1 MEKLKLIKETGADFI
16 SKAELF
22 DALKEAHEQIKD
34 LKDII
39 AELEWLE
46 EALRRRTNELSE
58 RVKELDCL
66 YTISSRWINSNDSL
80 QKILAYI
87 VNVMPLGWQYPKF
100 TCVRLV
106 LDSCDYRTSNFCKTK
121 LKQSA
126 FICQG
131 NKRIGVLEVYQ
142 LPFPGHDKYQH
153 FLPQEKQLLDVIA
166 MWIGVIIKYRS

>member
-1 MEKLKLIKETGADFI
+1 LNQKKEKGADFI
-16 SKAELF
+16 SQTELF
-22 DALKEAHEQIKD
+22 DALKEAHEQIED
-34 LKDII
+34 LKNII

-46 EALRRRTNELSE
+46 EALRRRTSELSE

-66 YTISSRWINSNDSL
+66 YTVSSRLINSTDSL
-80 QKILAYI
+80 QKILADI

-106 LDSCDYRTSNFCKTK
+106 LNSHDYRTSNFCKTK

-126 FICQG
+126 FIRQG

-142 LPFPGHDKYQH
+142 LPFPRHDKFQP

-166 MWIGVIIKYRS
+166 MWISVIIKYRS

>member
-1 MEKLKLIKETGADFI
+1 LKPKKEKRADLI
-16 SKAELF
+16 SKAELL

-34 LKDII
+34 LKNII

-46 EALRRRTNELSE
+46 EALRRRTGELSE

-66 YTISSRWINSNDSL
+66 YTISSRWINSTDSL
-80 QKILAYI
+80 QKILADI

-106 LDSCDYRTSNFCKTK
+106 LNNHHYRTSNFCETK

-126 FICQG
+126 FIRLG
-131 NKRIGVLEVYQ
+131 KKRIGVLEVYQ
-142 LPFPGHDKYQH
+142 LPFPVHDKYQP